1 MILIFGL
8 PEVERH
14 TYQVLYFSLMETNL

>member
-14 TYQVLYFSLMETNL
+14 TYQVLYFSLMEMNL

>member
-8 PEVERH
+8 LEVERH
-14 TYQVLYFSLMETNL
+14 TYQLLYFSLMETNL